1 LKHIAFPAKSYD
13 PYYAMLS
20 EQWAI
25 VINWS
30 LLTTSNEI
38 MKLPALDSALGFT
51 SEKENGKSQV

>member
-1 LKHIAFPAKSYD
+1 
-13 PYYAMLS
+13 MLS